1 MLGAFRTKSQGRE
14 DQFNFLFAKT
24 IKRIPTAVVIP
35 AKVVLSGMDKG
46 AEVSPLMDRN
56 GYEKV
61 RLPLEDARADGAKQI
76 VGDKP
81 LRHEAIRLW
90 PRRRTRRHL

>member
-1 MLGAFRTKSQGRE
+1 MLGAFRTKSQGSE

-24 IKRIPTAVVIP
+24 IERIPTAVVIP

-56 GYEKV
+56 GY
-61 RLPLEDARADGAKQI
+61 
-76 VGDKP
+76 
-81 LRHEAIRLW
+81 
-90 PRRRTRRHL
+90 